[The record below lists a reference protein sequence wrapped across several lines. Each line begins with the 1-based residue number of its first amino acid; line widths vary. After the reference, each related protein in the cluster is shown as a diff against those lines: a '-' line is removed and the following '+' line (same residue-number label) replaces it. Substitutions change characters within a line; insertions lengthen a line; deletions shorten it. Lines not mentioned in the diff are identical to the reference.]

1 MISPSKSKH
10 VVEEQHAP
18 TMPHDKTD
26 KLMDK
31 KRGIKEGSSRDMA
44 MDSAAGLPD

>member
-1 MISPSKSKH
+1 MTIKDKSTH
-10 VVEEQHAP
+10 VHEEGP
-18 TMPHDKTD
+18 PKYSMTPKTD

-31 KRGIKEGSSRDMA
+31 KRGIKEGSSQDMA